1 MAPRK
6 SALIL
11 RDDRLSGRYRP
22 VKQALRDNHP
32 DWVFQFS
39 SIGRE
44 PADTSAYNAVVR
56 QVEDDFVAQVARD
69 LDKQDPEKKTA
80 AARKPRPKPKP
91 MRNATGAATG
101 GVTDG

>member
-32 DWVFQFS
+32 DWVLQFS
-39 SIGRE
+39 SVGRE

-80 AARKPRPKPKP
+80 AARKPRPKP
-91 MRNATGAATG
+91 RATGAATG
-101 GVTDG
+101 DVTDG

>member
-32 DWVFQFS
+32 DWVLQFS
-39 SIGRE
+39 SVGRE
-44 PADTSAYNAVVR
+44 PEDTSAYNAVVR
-56 QVEDDFVAQVARD
+56 QTDDDFVAQVARD
-69 LDKQDPEKKTA
+69 LDKKDPEKTA
-80 AARKPRPKPKP
+80 AARKPRPQKPQPKAKP
-91 MRNATGAATG
+91 LRYKGDN
-101 GVTDG
+101 